1 MLLFILTV
9 HLLSHTRLS
18 FNTSHVTLYRFLYRQ
33 LRTYNTFQYISCY
46 SLSCSYHSVLLPP
59 TRFNTS
65 HVTLY
70 RISSGDCASA
80 TGFQYISCYS
90 LSMLQHLHLIHNRMF
105 QYISCYSLSFLPVLV
120 AKPRECFNTS
130 HVTLYLMRQ
139 FLPLPPRFCFNTSHV
154 TLYRAT
160 PPGLPDNSNEFQY
173 ISCYSLS
180 QNESISCLATM
191 RFQYI
196 SCYSLSYFHNVF
208 LLLKGVSIH
217 LMLLFISARRL
228 KRSRQHK
235 FQYISC
241 YSLSLVFPIFSL
253 LTFFIIS
260 QNTRVC
266 NIFPKQHRLFES
278 FHRSTPKPYIFTTF
292 HIFL

>member
-1 MLLFILTV
+1 MLLFICPSRVITPMVQNCFNTSHVTLYHAKEKEAYLKYSRFNTSHVTLYQSLPQTSQSMILVSIHLMLLFILLGEYSTKAKA
-9 HLLSHTRLS
+9 S
-18 FNTSHVTLYRFLYRQ
+18 FNTSHVTLYRPARRGCHRTRLVSIHLMLLFILHQVFCHPQEFLVSIHLMLLFIGMGIILGITPQSFNTSHVTLYLNSGNLARV
-33 LRTYNTFQYISCY
+33 LR
-46 SLSCSYHSVLLPP
+46 

-70 RISSGDCASA
+70 RQRDIK
-80 TGFQYISCYS
+80 Q
-90 LSMLQHLHLIHNRMF
+90 QR
-105 QYISCYSLSFLPVLV
+105 
-120 AKPRECFNTS
+120 
-130 HVTLYLMRQ
+130 
-139 FLPLPPRFCFNTSHV
+139 
-154 TLYRAT
+154 
-160 PPGLPDNSNEFQY
+160 GL
-173 ISCYSLS
+173 
-180 QNESISCLATM
+180 T
-191 RFQYI
+191 
-196 SCYSLSYFHNVF
+196 
-208 LLLKGVSIH
+208 
-217 LMLLFISARRL
+217 
-228 KRSRQHK
+228 